1 MTEDETVA
9 LLNTNVQKFITEQLP
24 LTDNPLLLAGCLAA
38 QLHILYVT
46 LLGEE
51 DAGKLFKTMST
62 YKFEQPTVH

>member
-1 MTEDETVA
+1 MTDDETVA
-9 LLNTNVQKFITEQLP
+9 LLNNNIQKFIKEQLS

-38 QLHILYVT
+38 QLHIIYVT

>member
-1 MTEDETVA
+1 MTEYETVA

-24 LTDNPLLLAGCLAA
+24 LTDHPLLLAGCLAA

-62 YKFEQPTVH
+62 YKFEQPTMH

>member
-1 MTEDETVA
+1 MTDDETVA
-9 LLNTNVQKFITEQLP
+9 LLNNNIQKFIKEQLS

-38 QLHILYVT
+38 QLHIIYVT

-62 YKFEQPTVH
+62 YKFEQPTMH